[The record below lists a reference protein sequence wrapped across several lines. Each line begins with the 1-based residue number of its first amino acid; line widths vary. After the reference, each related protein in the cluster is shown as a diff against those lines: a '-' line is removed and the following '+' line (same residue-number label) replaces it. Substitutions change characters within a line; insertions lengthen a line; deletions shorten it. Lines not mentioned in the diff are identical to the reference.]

1 MFGGTYIAL
10 RGSTSTDRTR
20 VERHVSAG
28 TLLCIAKGVYVSRRQ
43 YRSADEKQQMTMK
56 IVGQAIA
63 KQGFTVCGASAAVL
77 QDLPLEK
84 FPHRYALEFGRQS
97 DVGHRRSQKA
107 NTIKGRKSKDFFETE
122 HRATYRYLSRHHT
135 THTQTIPMPVICS
148 PIPKSIAELQE
159 RAITLSELSKT
170 GIARLPLLE
179 GAHGSNTARTMMGI
193 DEANADTNPANARTT
208 RTNPGTARV
217 EVQVTRPALTGLD
230 LARWHSLECGVMA
243 LDHSLRTR
251 AATYSEIRTLA
262 NHLRNSHGSTAI
274 QHAKLLATPHSESPM
289 ESVLKVEMWRRGY
302 ERPLQQAEIFDLDGA
317 FLGRADFYFPRAAL
331 VVEYDGQGKY
341 AGEFGQSGDEART
354 AEYER
359 QRALHN
365 AGLAVVRV
373 GTGVE
378 GVQVR
383 LDKIA
388 RRHQQS
394 PNAGQHADVTYQAAG
409 YAWREE

>member
-1 MFGGTYIAL
+1 
-10 RGSTSTDRTR
+10 
-20 VERHVSAG
+20 
-28 TLLCIAKGVYVSRRQ
+28 
-43 YRSADEKQQMTMK
+43 MTMK

-159 RAITLSELSKT
+159 RAITLSELSKP
-170 GIARLPLLE
+170 GIARLPLLG
-179 GAHGSNTARTMMGI
+179 GAHGSS
-193 DEANADTNPANARTT
+193 
-208 RTNPGTARV
+208 TARV
-217 EVQVTRPALTGLD
+217 EVRVTRPALTGLD

-243 LDHSLRTR
+243 LDHALRTL

-262 NHLRNSHGSTAI
+262 NHLRTSHGSTAI

-373 GTGVE
+373 GTCVE
-378 GVQVR
+378 GVQVG